1 MKALWQSTEPRHD
14 TFMVECYIILRDS
27 PGRACAVGAVVG
39 VIHKVNVIKIE
50 RIRPK
55 KAAYAKVFLLANFAA
70 KTLCSI

>member
-39 VIHKVNVIKIE
+39 IFGCNLYVNLL
-50 RIRPK
+50 
-55 KAAYAKVFLLANFAA
+55 VF
-70 KTLCSI
+70 

>member
-1 MKALWQSTEPRHD
+1 MIDANKYAQAKR
-14 TFMVECYIILRDS
+14 IL
-27 PGRACAVGAVVG
+27 
-39 VIHKVNVIKIE
+39 